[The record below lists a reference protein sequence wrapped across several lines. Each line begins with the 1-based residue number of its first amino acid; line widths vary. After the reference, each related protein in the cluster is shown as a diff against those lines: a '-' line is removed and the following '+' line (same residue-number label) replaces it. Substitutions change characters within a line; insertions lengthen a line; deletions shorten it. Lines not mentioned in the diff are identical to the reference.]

1 MAAVT
6 DTMHLAVGIEI
17 EVDEA
22 AARRSLREQITR
34 LERDLADAFV
44 TAFPRTEV
52 DVHVPAPAARGPRV
66 LGLGDLEAQRDALQD
81 RLRETRARLEERGE
95 REERGRIALERMLLE
110 PHKHKFARLHRADID
125 QGGCGAYQ
133 VRPRLGVIG
142 MLAGWW
148 HVKLS
153 SGCPLATS
161 QPCFR

>member
-6 DTMHLAVGIEI
+6 APPRYAIGVEFDF
-17 EVDEA
+17 DEA
-22 AARRSLREQITR
+22 AARRSLRDQIAR
-34 LERDLADAFV
+34 LEADLADAFA

-52 DVHVPAPAARGPRV
+52 DVRVPAPVRRGPRV
-66 LGLGDLEAQRDALQD
+66 LSLGELEAQRDALAD

-95 REERGRIALERMLLE
+95 REERGRILLERMLLE
-110 PHKHKFARLHRADID
+110 PRKHKFTRLHRADIG

-153 SGCPLATS
+153 SGCPLAPS
-161 QPCFR
+161 